1 MRRALETARL
11 RLEPWDEAHTPLLV
25 RLSAIPEV
33 MRHIASGE
41 VWAPDK
47 AEQVARD
54 KREHWT
60 RHGFG
65 WRAAIDRSTGEA
77 VGFVALNL
85 AGEGTV
91 GLAPDEHEIGWWLE
105 PAAWGRGL
113 AREGAV
119 AVRDDAFQA
128 VGASSVV
135 ARVRRENRRSIAVAE
150 SIGLTFDFET
160 TEAGGG
166 RRLDAYRLTAAD
178 WERSTQ

>member
-1 MRRALETARL
+1 MTGALDTARL
-11 RLEPWDEAHTPLLV
+11 RLERWDEPHTALLV

-33 MRHIASGE
+33 MEHIASGE

-54 KREHWT
+54 KREHWV

-77 VGFVALNL
+77 VGFVALNF

-91 GLAPDEHEIGWWLE
+91 GLAADEYEIGWWLAPE
-105 PAAWGRGL
+105 AWGRGL

-119 AVRDDAFQA
+119 AVRDDAFQT

-135 ARVRRENRRSIAVAE
+135 ARVRRENHRSIAVAE

-160 TEAGGG
+160 AEAGGG
-166 RRLDAYRLTAAD
+166 RPLDVYRLTAAD
-178 WERSTQ
+178 WKRSTQ